1 MDKNDVVLEN
11 AGDHENP
18 RINNADGT
26 SNIGGGVEGVIMA
39 LGGEDIGEVDK
50 FMEDMRIEE
59 GRLEDDSILELD
71 STQPLN
77 FDSTQSYYTLN
88 VSIYYIN
95 IFSLSI
101 IYN

>member
-18 RINNADGT
+18 RINNAVGA

-95 IFSLSI
+95 IFSLFI
-101 IYN
+101 IYG